1 MSLQRSKLTLN
12 WILEKSNKLDFHTN
26 LAKILEPLKI
36 NFKNYKWVFNDIDFM
51 SDDILPINL
60 DDDYFILNDLEL
72 NKILDVHT
80 QFIWGIISAVPL
92 DEEVILQSNDLPFI
106 EGNDSIWNNNIFQII
121 NSEIEIIA
129 FDSSYTIVKFK
140 NKLLS
145 DKFKMFF
152 EEAIELEKF
161 S

>member
-1 MSLQRSKLTLN
+1 L
-12 WILEKSNKLDFHTN
+12 
-26 LAKILEPLKI
+26 
-36 NFKNYKWVFNDIDFM
+36 
-51 SDDILPINL
+51 
-60 DDDYFILNDLEL
+60 
-72 NKILDVHT
+72 
-80 QFIWGIISAVPL
+80 
-92 DEEVILQSNDLPFI
+92 
-106 EGNDSIWNNNIFQII
+106 NNNIFQII

>member
-1 MSLQRSKLTLN
+1 MN

-92 DEEVILQSNDLPFI
+92 DEEVILLSNDLPFI

-121 NSEIEIIA
+121 NSEIEIIP

>member
-1 MSLQRSKLTLN
+1 MN

-92 DEEVILQSNDLPFI
+92 DEEVILLSNDLPFI

-145 DKFKMFF
+145 RP
-152 EEAIELEKF
+152 L
-161 S
+161 

>member
-1 MSLQRSKLTLN
+1 MN

-92 DEEVILQSNDLPFI
+92 DEEVILLSNDLPFI

-161 S
+161 I

>member
-1 MSLQRSKLTLN
+1 MTLN

>member
-1 MSLQRSKLTLN
+1 MN

-92 DEEVILQSNDLPFI
+92 DEEVILLSNDLPFI

>member
-1 MSLQRSKLTLN
+1 MN

-80 QFIWGIISAVPL
+80 QFICGIISAVPL
-92 DEEVILQSNDLPFI
+92 VEEVILLSNDLPFI

-129 FDSSYTIVKFK
+129 FDSSYTIEKFK

>member
-1 MSLQRSKLTLN
+1 MN

-92 DEEVILQSNDLPFI
+92 DEEVILLSNDLPFI

-121 NSEIEIIA
+121 NSEIDIIA

>member
-1 MSLQRSKLTLN
+1 MN

-92 DEEVILQSNDLPFI
+92 DEEVILLSNDLPFI

-145 DKFKMFF
+145 DKFKMFY
-152 EEAIELEKF
+152 EEAIELEKI

>member
-1 MSLQRSKLTLN
+1 MN

-92 DEEVILQSNDLPFI
+92 DEEVILLSNDLPFI

-140 NKLLS
+140 NQSLS
-145 DKFKMFF
+145 EKFKNYF
-152 EEAIELEKF
+152 EEAIELDKF
-161 S
+161 K

>member
-1 MSLQRSKLTLN
+1 LSLRRSKITMN

-92 DEEVILQSNDLPFI
+92 DEEVILLSNDLPFI

>member
-1 MSLQRSKLTLN
+1 MN

-80 QFIWGIISAVPL
+80 QFICGIISAVPL
-92 DEEVILQSNDLPFI
+92 VEEVILLSNDLPFI